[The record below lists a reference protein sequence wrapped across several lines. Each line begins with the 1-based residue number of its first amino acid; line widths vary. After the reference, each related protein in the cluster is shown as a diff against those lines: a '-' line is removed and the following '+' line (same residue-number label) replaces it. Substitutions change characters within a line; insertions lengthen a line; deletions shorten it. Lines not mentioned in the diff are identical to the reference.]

1 MIGYLR
7 RAFGSI
13 GSILEVL
20 WPSHDYWYWPTDV
33 EPSDQGGP
41 GILDKQIPTVSP
53 DEIRAAADAIEA
65 LSYLHDYDDK
75 TAAHVAWSP
84 AYLREAAEEMEL

>member
-1 MIGYLR
+1 MIAYLR

-41 GILDKQIPTVSP
+41 GLLDKQ
-53 DEIRAAADAIEA
+53 RATYTAEQVREASDVVEWLSDVYCYAD
-65 LSYLHDYDDK
+65 
-75 TAAHVAWSP
+75 AAHVGWTADEM
-84 AYLREAAEEMEL
+84 RDAAEEMEQ

>member
-1 MIGYLR
+1 MISYLR

-41 GILDKQIPTVSP
+41 GLLDKQRSYTAEQV
-53 DEIRAAADAIEA
+53 REA
-65 LSYLHDYDDK
+65 SDVVEWLSGRYHYVDV
-75 TAAHVAWSP
+75 AHVGWS
-84 AYLREAAEEMEL
+84 ADEMRDAAEVMDV